1 MLKFIIVAV
10 AVVVAFAVGI
20 IVGVNSSSSG
30 TSGIE
35 QVFNNATPA
44 SSDVPQLDASDPRQM
59 TNSDQLNA
67 QIEPLK
73 WLNSNVSNRNAEY
86 QLVILEIARLQT
98 MKSDLEAE
106 VDGDVFVR

>member
-1 MLKFIIVAV
+1 MT
-10 AVVVAFAVGI
+10 
-20 IVGVNSSSSG
+20 SSSGG

-35 QVFNNATPA
+35 QVLNNAAPA
-44 SSDVPQLDASDPRQM
+44 SSDIPLLDASDPRQM

-86 QLVILEIARLQT
+86 QLLILEIARLQT

-106 VDGDVFVR
+106 VDGAVFVR